1 MSSEKVCMKR
11 FVCFCIFFLAL
22 GALFAKDDRV
32 EWEIVEDTYSIE
44 MEHYK
49 SIFFRKGETVY
60 SSSDAFFT
68 SAGYI
73 VPVFAKDDIY
83 CLNIDTIIPK
93 NTVDIFDKKIL
104 SKTGSDR
111 MYWLRDYFVD
121 ILKSGNRDTALQFEK
136 KSLTEWEKNYNEF
149 DGHWYQHPNNPVHNN
164 VNLSNV
170 AISIHGIHRQSSSYF
185 VKNIRRT
192 PSGYDVAARCYGWL
206 VDDTL
211 IDENQIPQKDS
222 DVLLLLR
229 LDGDYLDIYLNN
241 EGNRIGSFVLV
252 DTEFYKQCENQVYK
266 NTSDLSKITWPRRD
280 YDTTL
285 IGSTCKTT
293 DNLRLRSMQERKSNA
308 IMTLAKGTAVNLLE
322 IGRKETVDG
331 IIANWVKVRL
341 NDGTEGWC
349 FGGYLDPRP

>member
-1 MSSEKVCMKR
+1 MKR

-149 DGHWYQHPNNPVHNN
+149 DGHWYQHPNNPVHNC
-164 VNLSNV
+164 VDLSNV
-170 AISIHGIHRQSSSYF
+170 VIRISGISGQLSSYF
-185 VKNIRRT
+185 IKNIKRI
-192 PSGYDVAARCYGWL
+192 PGGYNVYARCYLWR
-206 VDDTL
+206 VDDTF
-211 IDENQIPQKDS
+211 IDENQFPQKDS

-229 LDGDYLDIYLNN
+229 IDGDYLDIFLNN

-252 DTEFYKQCENQVYK
+252 DTAFYKQCENQIFK

-280 YDTTL
+280 YDSAL
-285 IGSTCKTT
+285 IGSTGKTT
-293 DNLRLRSMQERKSNA
+293 DNLRLRSMQERKSHA
-308 IMTLAKGTAVNLLE
+308 ITTLVKDTSVDLID
-322 IGRKETVDG
+322 IGRRETIDG
-331 IIANWVKVRL
+331 INSRWVQVK
-341 NDGTEGWC
+341 TETGETGWC